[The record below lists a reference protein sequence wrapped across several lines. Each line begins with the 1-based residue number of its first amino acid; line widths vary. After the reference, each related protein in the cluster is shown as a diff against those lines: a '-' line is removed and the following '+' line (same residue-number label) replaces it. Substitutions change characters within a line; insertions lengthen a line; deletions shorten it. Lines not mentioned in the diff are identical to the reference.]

1 MIERLIPVLLMLAL
15 AVGTVLPSTAR
26 ADDGLV
32 EGRDYVAINN
42 GQPLRTE
49 PGKVEV
55 VEVFAYWCHVCNDF
69 QPHLLSWKRTLPADV
84 AFRYLPAAFTRDDS
98 HARAYFATEALGAP
112 AGLHEAVYRAI
123 HVEQSLPQRGTSVDE
138 FAGFLAGLG
147 MDRAAVAATMRSPQV
162 DARMDAART
171 FIVDTGVQGT
181 PTIIVNGR
189 YRVLGRSFGDMLR
202 ITDLLVAR
210 ERAIG
215 GIDSR
220 TSAPDESKP

>member
-1 MIERLIPVLLMLAL
+1 MIQRLPALLFALVLAAGAAL
-15 AVGTVLPSTAR
+15 APAHA
-26 ADDGLV
+26 ADDLV
-32 EGRDYVAINN
+32 EGRDYVAIP
-42 GQPLRTE
+42 GGRPLQAE
-49 PGKVEV
+49 AGKVEV
-55 VEVFAYWCHVCNDF
+55 VEVFAWWCHVCNDF